1 MGPLETQVETLIAEF
16 EEWFTSPRP
25 GVDVRNEPIVKSE
38 KAIMK
43 TMFWW
48 LLNIRGGT
56 TLPGVVVPVQEK
68 TDAQTGVRDAV
79 QPVRPEGDAGSLAG
93 GPGQPGT

>member
-1 MGPLETQVETLIAEF
+1 MKELEQQVENLIGEF
-16 EEWFTSPRP
+16 EAWFTSPRE
-25 GVDVRNEPIVKSE
+25 GIDIRNEPIVKSE
-38 KAIMK
+38 KAILK

-68 TDAQTGVRDAV
+68 NDAQAGVRDAV
-79 QPVRPEGDAGSLAG
+79 QPVRPQGDAGGVTG
-93 GPGQPGT
+93 GPDQPGT